1 MNNGGCS
8 HLCLLT
14 PDGYQCACPLGSSL
28 DSDGK
33 KCVTGNN
40 YKLFY
45 CAHGTL
51 ASIKNHLSLLNATM
65 PLSLIIAKNKTTAK
79 NAYLDRTY
87 DSEKL

>member
-14 PDGYQCACPLGSSL
+14 PDGYQCACPLGLSL
-28 DSDGK
+28 DSDAK

-51 ASIKNHLSLLNATM
+51 ASIKNHLSLLNATLQ
-65 PLSLIIAKNKTTAK
+65 LSLIIAKNKTTAK
-79 NAYLDRTY
+79 NAYLDRGY
-87 DSEKL
+87 DPEKL